1 MASQHAAQ
9 AGGEDLNLWNIV
21 GRMFDKAAAN
31 LNIPEGLLK
40 RAEHSQHRKPTKGGV
55 NLLERITRRCS

>member
-31 LNIPEGLLK
+31 LNIPEGLLN
-40 RAEHSQHRKPTKGGV
+40 R
-55 NLLERITRRCS
+55 